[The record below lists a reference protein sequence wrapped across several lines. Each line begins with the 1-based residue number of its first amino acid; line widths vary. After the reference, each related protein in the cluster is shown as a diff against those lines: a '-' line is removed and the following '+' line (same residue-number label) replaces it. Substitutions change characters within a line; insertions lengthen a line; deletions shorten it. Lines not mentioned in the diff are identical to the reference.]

1 MPEAPPHMLIF
12 IQRSRA
18 PHKDDRISIF
28 PSLDN
33 PGKFVVRYLD
43 GESPSVGIRRMLL
56 SAGDVQA
63 YLEGVF
69 ENLAVDVDPFE
80 FVQIAF
86 PASPS
91 IQYRISDLKSVKIR
105 ASIRK
110 AIFLALEHWPVVDP
124 GTRYTWKACLED
136 LEESSFFTPSRAPSR
151 S

>member
-1 MPEAPPHMLIF
+1 MPEAPPHMIIF

-28 PSLDN
+28 PSLDS

-56 SAGDVQA
+56 SSGDVQT

-69 ENLAVDVDPFE
+69 SNLAVDVDPFE
-80 FVQIAF
+80 FVQISF

-91 IQYRISDLKSVKIR
+91 IQYRVSDLKTTKVR
-105 ASIRK
+105 TSIRK

-124 GTRYTWKACLED
+124 GTRYTWKACLKD
-136 LEESSFFTPSRAPSR
+136 MDESSFVTPIRAPSR

>member
-1 MPEAPPHMLIF
+1 MIIF

-43 GESPSVGIRRMLL
+43 GESPTVGIRRMLL
-56 SAGDVQA
+56 SSGDVEA
-63 YLEGVF
+63 YLDGVIA
-69 ENLAVDVDPFE
+69 NLAVDVDPFE
-80 FVQIAF
+80 FLQISF

-91 IQYRISDLKSVKIR
+91 IQYRISDLKTTKIR
-105 ASIRK
+105 SAIRN
-110 AIFLALEHWPVVDP
+110 AISMALEHWPVVDP
-124 GTRYTWKACLED
+124 GTRYTWKAALED
-136 LEESSFFTPSRAPSR
+136 MEEFSFTTPSRAPSR